1 MGTDSVMHSLFYC
14 QFARAVWLA
23 SPLRIHSD
31 SLPSD
36 FVQVFILF
44 KSRLN
49 VSTFKLFLN
58 TLWAL
63 WKVRCSFL
71 YEGKNVPRWVF
82 FEWLVSILIVGYHCH
97 QNAFLLLNG
106 WYQYLETPMTIA
118 ALWMALSQ
126 IPKEGMVVLR
136 QYWSR
141 VSNWSHIMWYIFRP
155 PLLCTQR
162 YRLFLSLCRKL
173 NPGGWIGYR

>member
-71 YEGKNVPRWVF
+71 YEGKNA
-82 FEWLVSILIVGYHCH
+82 S
-97 QNAFLLLNG
+97 
-106 WYQYLETPMTIA
+106 PM
-118 ALWMALSQ
+118 S
-126 IPKEGMVVLR
+126 VLR
-136 QYWSR
+136 M
-141 VSNWSHIMWYIFRP
+141 VSEYTNCGLSLPSKCIP
-155 PLLCTQR
+155 VTQR
-162 YRLFLSLCRKL
+162 VVSVSWDSNDYCCFVDGSFTDTK
-173 NPGGWIGYR
+173 GGHGGAAAILKQSEQLISYNVVYFQASSPLHTEVQAISFAVQEIKSRRMDRV